1 MRKQG
6 KEPVQ
11 ANRLDK
17 VIFVVVIVT
26 FSYLCFDIG
35 TFSYSWSVC
44 LLSYSLQTGHK
55 VCCNCPINLLSK
67 LCIVRQEMFHFQGK
81 ETSHPRKR
89 KRASGGLEAAGSK
102 AGEQQDEDLG
112 SSLDLL
118 PGDLG
123 GSKGQEAVKK
133 RKRKPKLETVA
144 ENVNKEEVEEE
155 EGNEDL
161 VEEEFEEGNNS
172 EFEIEGEPQVG
183 AEISHEEAMVKA
195 VAYDALKVKFH
206 DLQLFF

>member
-1 MRKQG
+1 
-6 KEPVQ
+6 
-11 ANRLDK
+11 
-17 VIFVVVIVT
+17 
-26 FSYLCFDIG
+26 
-35 TFSYSWSVC
+35 
-44 LLSYSLQTGHK
+44 
-55 VCCNCPINLLSK
+55 
-67 LCIVRQEMFHFQGK
+67 MFHFQGK

-102 AGEQQDEDLG
+102 AGEQEEEVLG
-112 SSLDLL
+112 SNLDLL

-155 EGNEDL
+155 EGGNEDL

-195 VAYDALKVKFH
+195 VAYDALKVKFD
-206 DLQLFF
+206 DLQLFFKTF